1 MKIKIYGIL
10 LFLLTFLACNQGQK
24 KQHYRNEPST
34 NQSQEQNSKRNSN
47 DGIPDKAY
55 QVLKYVRANGE
66 AMNGYVGGRTFQ
78 NREKRL
84 SLTDE
89 NGKKIRYQEWDVN
102 PKVQGQNRGAERL
115 ITSPTKAFYTGD
127 HYRTFQELKGE

>member
-1 MKIKIYGIL
+1 MKLKIYGIL
-10 LFLLTFLACNQGQK
+10 LFLLTFLACNQGQRN
-24 KQHYRNEPST
+24 QHSREDVSK
-34 NQSQEQNSKRNSN
+34 NQSQEQKSRQRN

-115 ITSPTKAFYTGD
+115 ITSPTKAYYTGD
-127 HYRTFQELKGE
+127 HYRTFQELKE